1 MRTVARETLSQAVRF
16 FLDTVERVRPED
28 LERPGLGVWSV
39 RELISHA
46 TRGMLTIETGLQS
59 PADSVTTEDPANYFL
74 AALSASDAH
83 ERVAE
88 RGRQAAEAFGPDPR
102 PIAAETAER
111 VLAVLSTAA
120 DDRLITT
127 YGGGMRLGD
136 YLPTRVFEL
145 TVHGLDL
152 NAALGLE
159 VEPPPAALRMSLD
172 IVAEVAL
179 RRGRAAAMLRA
190 VTGRAGLPR
199 GFSIF

>member
-1 MRTVARETLSQAVRF
+1 MSTVAREALAQSIRF

-59 PADSVTTEDPANYFL
+59 PADSVTTEDPASYFL

-88 RGRQAAEAFGPDPR
+88 RGRQAAAEFGPDPR
-102 PIAAETAER
+102 SIAAETAER
-111 VLAVLSTAA
+111 VLALVSAAA

-145 TVHGLDL
+145 TVHSLDL
-152 NAALGLE
+152 AAALGLE
-159 VEPPPAALRMSLD
+159 VEPPAAALRVSLG
-172 IVAEVAL
+172 IAQEVAL
-179 RRGRAAAMLRA
+179 RRGRGAALLRA
-190 VTGRAGLPR
+190 VTGRAGLTA